1 MSRQINVLDYL
12 PPIVAETTEFKAIA
26 QAENPE
32 INNLWAEH
40 DTVMD
45 NQFINT
51 MDEESCSRW
60 EKMLNITP
68 LGTDTL
74 ADRRFRILA
83 YINADIPYTYKQ
95 LEIMLSNLCGADGY
109 TMQLQNTLY
118 KLVVR
123 VALSASKQ
131 YSEVEKL
138 LKRTVP
144 ANMLIDL
151 DLLYNQHQ
159 YLAQFTHQYL
169 SAFTHKQLKEE
180 DLTNV

>member
-1 MSRQINVLDYL
+1 MSRQVNVLDYL
-12 PPIVAETTEFKAIA
+12 PPVISQTQEFEAIA
-26 QAENPE
+26 EAGNPE
-32 INNLWAEH
+32 INNLWDEH
-40 DTVMD
+40 ETVLD
-45 NQFINT
+45 DQFIAT
-51 MDEESCSRW
+51 MDEQSCSRW

-95 LEIMLSNLCGADGY
+95 LETMLENLCGANGY

-151 DLLYNQHQ
+151 ALLYNQHQ
-159 YLAQFTHQYL
+159 YLAGFTHQQL
-169 SAFTHKQLKEE
+169 SAFTHKELRED

>member
-1 MSRQINVLDYL
+1 MNRQINVLDYL
-12 PPIVAETTEFKAIA
+12 PPIVAETDEFKAIA

-40 DTVMD
+40 DTVLD
-45 NQFINT
+45 DQFIAT
-51 MDEESCSRW
+51 LDEASCARW
-60 EKMLNITP
+60 ENMLNIKSANNDS
-68 LGTDTL
+68 LTD
-74 ADRRFRILA
+74 RHFRILA
-83 YINADIPYTYKQ
+83 YINSDIPYTYKQ
-95 LEIMLSNLCGADGY
+95 LEIMLENLCGADGY

-118 KLVVR
+118 KLIVR
-123 VALSASKQ
+123 VALSVSKQ

-151 DLLYNQHQ
+151 ALLYNQHQ
-159 YLAQFTHQYL
+159 YLAGFTHQQL
-169 SAFTHKQLKEE
+169 SAFTHQQLRED

>member
-1 MSRQINVLDYL
+1 MSRQVNVLDYL
-12 PPIVAETTEFKAIA
+12 PPVVAETDEFKAIA
-26 QAENPE
+26 QTENPE
-32 INNLWAEH
+32 IDSLWAEH
-40 DTVMD
+40 ETVLD
-45 NQFINT
+45 DQFIAT
-51 MDEESCSRW
+51 MDEQSCSRW

-74 ADRRFRILA
+74 QDRRFRILA

-95 LEIMLSNLCGADGY
+95 LEIMLENLCGADGY

-151 DLLYNQHQ
+151 ALLYNQHQ
-159 YLAQFTHQYL
+159 TLADFTHQQL
-169 SAFTHKQLKEE
+169 SAFTHQQLRED

>member
-12 PPIVAETTEFKAIA
+12 PPVVGDTTEFKAIS

-40 DTVMD
+40 DTVLD
-45 NQFINT
+45 DQFINT
-51 MDEESCSRW
+51 LDEESCARW

-74 ADRRFRILA
+74 QDRRFRILA
-83 YINADIPYTYKQ
+83 YINTDIPYTYKQ

-169 SAFTHKQLKEE
+169 SAFTHQQLKEE

>member
-1 MSRQINVLDYL
+1 MSRQVNVLDYL
-12 PPIVAETTEFKAIA
+12 PPVVAETDEFKAIA

-32 INNLWAEH
+32 LNNLWAEH
-40 DTVMD
+40 ETVLD
-45 NQFINT
+45 DQFIAT
-51 MDEESCSRW
+51 MDEQSCSRW

-109 TMQLQNTLY
+109 TMQLQNALY

-151 DLLYNQHQ
+151 ALLYNQHQ
-159 YLAQFTHQYL
+159 TLADFTHQQL
-169 SAFTHKQLKEE
+169 SAFTHQQLREE

>member
-12 PPIVAETTEFKAIA
+12 PPVVAETDEFKAIA

-32 INNLWAEH
+32 LNNLWTEH
-40 DTVMD
+40 DAVLD
-45 NQFINT
+45 DQFIAT
-51 MDEESCSRW
+51 MDETSCARW
-60 EKMLNITP
+60 ENMLNIKSANN
-68 LGTDTL
+68 DTL

-95 LEIMLSNLCGADGY
+95 LEIMLENLCGADGY

-151 DLLYNQHQ
+151 ALLYNQHQ
-159 YLAQFTHQYL
+159 TLAAFTHQQL
-169 SAFTHKQLKEE
+169 SAFTHQQLRED